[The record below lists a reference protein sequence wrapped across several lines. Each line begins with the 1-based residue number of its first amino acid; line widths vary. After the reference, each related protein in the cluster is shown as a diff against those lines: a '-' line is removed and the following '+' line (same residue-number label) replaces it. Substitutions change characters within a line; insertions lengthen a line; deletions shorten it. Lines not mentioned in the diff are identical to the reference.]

1 MIRYGFFNTPA
12 PTSLSDLINDNN
24 YMVIR
29 EYTLDLATLKSS
41 NIIPIEDIKADST
54 ITKVSLNVTTPVV
67 SSTSNPQISV
77 ITDSGMTLMSADW
90 NDPTIANNYSTD
102 CYYLSS
108 GNLNEIVVSHNITN
122 PTKGLIT
129 LRLELYESINSYEEL
144 LTSDSKAFNTADHK
158 SIEVT
163 TN

>member
-158 SIEVT
+158 SVEVT

>member
-122 PTKGLIT
+122 PTKGSIT
-129 LRLELYESINSYEEL
+129 LRLELYESINNYEEL

-158 SIEVT
+158 SVEVT